1 MIKIKAHWIIG
12 ILLAVFASGCYK
24 DLGNYSYHDI
34 NTIAVKL
41 DSSYIAVYGQRFTI
55 QPGIQMTMDM
65 AANIDD
71 TSKYSFEWYIID
83 PTYIPVPNAKF
94 LLSTKRILDT
104 VLSLKP
110 GSNYPLTFKITDK
123 KTNVKWTGNSLL
135 TVTTSI
141 FEGWLAL
148 CDVNGKS
155 RLDMASWDNT
165 SYKLI
170 PSVLDSVASGLSM
183 NGKPI
188 NATYCTQT
196 GALGT
201 ALANAIY
208 ISTSEG
214 TNRIDPETFKW
225 SSNMNIQYDILAPVS
240 SGFVADMIHPTAG
253 QINYLHSAD
262 SNLYSYYKPLQINWG
277 ATINVVTGETNPFKA
292 APFIAAP
299 SGAVPYGS
307 IIFDVT
313 NKRFVR
319 HMSSA
324 ISCSLMPTTGMTLFN
339 YSNIGMDLV
348 YMAYSI
354 YNGGEVNAVFKN
366 SSTNKFYLAKFT
378 LAATITQ
385 TYYAEITGTNIANA
399 ELFAVNPDYG
409 YLFYNVGGKVYEY
422 DLGLKKSFLMLDK
435 GASAITVMKFHPFQK
450 NTYQLGPKQVLYNKL
465 VVGSYDPAKPSETAG
480 LLDLYTVPGINGN
493 LNAYLSIPG
502 FGKIKSLTYR
512 ER

>member
-1 MIKIKAHWIIG
+1 MIKNKAHWIIG
-12 ILLAVFASGCYK
+12 ILLAVFAGGCYK
-24 DLGNYSYHDI
+24 DMGNYSYHDI

-94 LLSTKRILDT
+94 LLSTKRVLDT

-110 GSNYPLTFKITDK
+110 GSNYPLTFKVTDK
-123 KTNVKWTGNSLL
+123 KTNVKWAGNSLL
-135 TVTTSI
+135 TVSTSI

-155 RLDMASWDNT
+155 RLDMASWDNA

-183 NGKPI
+183 NGKPY
-188 NATYCTQT
+188 NVSFCTQS
-196 GALGT
+196 GALGS

-225 SSNMNIQYDILAPVS
+225 SSNMNIQYDMLAPVS
-240 SGFVADMIHPTAG
+240 SGFITDMMHPTAG
-253 QINYLHSAD
+253 QSNYLHSVD
-262 SNLYSYYKPLQINWG
+262 SNLYWYYRPLQFNWG
-277 ATINVVTGETNPFKA
+277 ATINVVTGEANPFKA

-299 SGAVPYGS
+299 AGAMPYGS
-307 IIFDVT
+307 IIFDAT
-313 NKRFVR
+313 NKRFLR
-319 HMSSA
+319 HISSTV
-324 ISCSLMPTTGMTLFN
+324 SCSLMPSTGMTLFN
-339 YSNIGMDLV
+339 YNNMAMDLV
-348 YMAYSI
+348 YMGFST
-354 YNGGEVNAVFKN
+354 YNGGEVCSVFKN
-366 SSTNKFYLAKFT
+366 AATNKFYLAKFT

-399 ELFAVNPDYG
+399 EMFTVNPDYG

-422 DLGLKKSFLMLDK
+422 DLGLKKSILMLDK
-435 GASAITVMKFHPFQK
+435 GTSGISILKFHPFQK
-450 NTYQLGPKQVLYNKL
+450 ATYQNGTKQTLYNKL
-465 VVGSYDPAKPSETAG
+465 IVASYDPSKPAGTAG
-480 LLDLYTVPGINGN
+480 TLELYNVPGINGN
-493 LNAYLSIPG
+493 ITSYLSIPG